1 MSPSS
6 AHVCAIGQMSEGRRG
21 WKIPAVELSLVLL
34 LSIVDEVEC
43 TTGRGRNKT
52 YKNSPCSATSRDG
65 LEIEI
70 RFFLEA
76 NFVGDLGLILRK
88 GRALWVYAGELYS
101 TIVAVETFDFHPF
114 ARFEHQ
120 HIRYEIVEQSRNKQ
134 GGKITIDNVPAE
146 YLLENE

>member
-1 MSPSS
+1 M
-6 AHVCAIGQMSEGRRG
+6 
-21 WKIPAVELSLVLL
+21 ELSLVLL
-34 LSIVDEVEC
+34 LFIINEVEC
-43 TTGRGRNKT
+43 TTGRERNKT
-52 YKNSPCSATSRDG
+52 YKNYSCLATSRDG

-76 NFVGDLGLILRK
+76 NFVGGFRLNSPKRKSFMGLCR
-88 GRALWVYAGELYS
+88 VLYS
-101 TIVAVETFDFHPF
+101 AIVAVETFDFHPF
-114 ARFEHQ
+114 ARFEYQ

>member
-1 MSPSS
+1 MRWSVP
-6 AHVCAIGQMSEGRRG
+6 QDEGEINIQ
-21 WKIPAVELSLVLL
+21 KLPL
-34 LSIVDEVEC
+34 LS
-43 TTGRGRNKT
+43 NK
-52 YKNSPCSATSRDG
+52 SRR

-76 NFVGDLGLILRK
+76 NFVGGEFRLNSPKRKSFMGLCR
-88 GRALWVYAGELYS
+88 ELYS
-101 TIVAVETFDFHPF
+101 AIVAVETFDFHPF
-114 ARFEHQ
+114 ARFEYQ

>member
-1 MSPSS
+1 MY
-6 AHVCAIGQMSEGRRG
+6 EGRRG

-34 LSIVDEVEC
+34 LFIINEVEC
-43 TTGRGRNKT
+43 TTGRERNKT
-52 YKNSPCSATSRDG
+52 YKNYSCLATSRDG

-76 NFVGDLGLILRK
+76 NFVGGFRLNSPKRKSFMGLCR
-88 GRALWVYAGELYS
+88 VLYS
-101 TIVAVETFDFHPF
+101 AIVAVETFDFHPF
-114 ARFEHQ
+114 ARFEYQ

>member
-21 WKIPAVELSLVLL
+21 WKIPAVELSLVHLL
-34 LSIVDEVEC
+34 FIINEVEC
-43 TTGRGRNKT
+43 TTGRGRNKI

-70 RFFLEA
+70 TFLGGE
-76 NFVGDLGLILRK
+76 FCRGDLGLIHRK
-88 GRALWVYAGELYS
+88 GRALWVYVGELYLA
-101 TIVAVETFDFHPF
+101 IVAVETFDFHPF
-114 ARFEHQ
+114 ARFEYQ

-134 GGKITIDNVPAE
+134 GGKITIDNVPTE